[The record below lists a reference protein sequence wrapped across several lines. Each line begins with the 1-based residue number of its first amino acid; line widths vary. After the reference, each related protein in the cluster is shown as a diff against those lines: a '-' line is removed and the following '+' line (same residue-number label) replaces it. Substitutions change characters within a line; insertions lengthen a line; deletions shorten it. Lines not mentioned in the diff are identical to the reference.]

1 MRVHAVTGVSADGS
15 SCCIGMRTPTG
26 PTGIHGSSLQGAAQP
41 VMERFITP
49 QHGSS
54 KYSRLSSRAVVGVLV
69 AAISVGL
76 LESFKSLVV
85 TRSQGM
91 SIPLPWLL
99 LNNMPW
105 WLLWAALTPLVVV
118 SASRFPLD
126 SSERRAGHA
135 AYHVLTVL
143 VLSSAHLTVVGYLH
157 FTLNRGRLSFATAGE
172 LVRNWHL
179 NFTILNVLTY
189 ALILGVYYT
198 VNYQRR
204 YRETALVSARLAATA
219 AQMESSVTAARLHA
233 LRMELNPHFLFNAL
247 NSVTGLIRKDEKDR
261 AISMIARLADLLR
274 ATLDRGA
281 APTMTLGEE
290 LRLLEMYV
298 DIEKVRFGGRL
309 QFEVDV
315 PTRLRGAQ
323 VPTLALQPL
332 VENAV
337 RHGIAP
343 QKAGGVVLVRA
354 RRDNGS
360 LMVDIQDTGPGIRP
374 HKHRAPNGGLGMAN
388 TRDRLRQLYG
398 SSAGITLF
406 NAPEGG
412 AVCRFWLPYREKAS
426 GPGL

>member
-1 MRVHAVTGVSADGS
+1 VAYTFNNAPRHFSNGDDLTVALERQIADAP
-15 SCCIGMRTPTG
+15 R
-26 PTGIHGSSLQGAAQP
+26 
-41 VMERFITP
+41 
-49 QHGSS
+49 
-54 KYSRLSSRAVVGVLV
+54 KYSRLSRHAVAGVLI
-69 AAISVGL
+69 AAMPLGL
-76 LESFKSLVV
+76 LESFKALVA
-85 TRSQGM
+85 TRSRGIT
-91 SIPLPWLL
+91 IPLPWLL
-99 LNNMPW
+99 VNNVPW

-118 SASRFPLD
+118 AASKFPLD
-126 SSERRAGHA
+126 IVERRARHA
-135 AYHVLTVL
+135 AYHTLTVL

-157 FTLNRGRLSFATAGE
+157 FTLNRQRLPFATAGE
-172 LVRNWHL
+172 VIRNWHI
-179 NFTILNVLTY
+179 NFTILNALTY
-189 ALILGVYYT
+189 ALILGIYYT
-198 VNYQRR
+198 INYQRR

-219 AQMESSVTAARLHA
+219 AQMESSVTAARLQA

-247 NSVTGLIRKDEKDR
+247 NSVTGLIRKEEKER

-290 LRLLEMYV
+290 LRLLDMYV

-309 QFEVDV
+309 HFEVDV
-315 PTRLRGAQ
+315 PDLLRRAQ

-337 RHGIAP
+337 RHGIAT

-360 LMVDIQDTGPGIRP
+360 LMVDIQDTGPGVPP
-374 HKHRAPNGGLGMAN
+374 HVFESPNGGLGMAN
-388 TRDRLRQLYG
+388 TRDRLHQLYG

-412 AVCRFWLPYREKAS
+412 AVCRFWLPYREKDN
-426 GPGL
+426 GTDV